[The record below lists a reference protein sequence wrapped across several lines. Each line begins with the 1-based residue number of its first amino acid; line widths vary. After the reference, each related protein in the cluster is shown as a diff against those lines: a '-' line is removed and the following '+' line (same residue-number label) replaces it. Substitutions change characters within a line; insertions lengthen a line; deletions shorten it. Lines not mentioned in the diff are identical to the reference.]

1 MPFEA
6 EDVDMKYLIDKRE
19 NISPDYL
26 EGMHKLRASVF
37 KDKKGWDVSI
47 IADMEIDG
55 YDALAP
61 SYMLLIDD
69 HNENKVT
76 GCWRILPTTGP
87 YMLKDTFPSLL
98 TTKKPP
104 RATNVWEL
112 SRFAINSGDRGG
124 FGFSDTAMQAI
135 SHLIRHA
142 HSQHIEKL
150 ITVTSVGVE
159 KMLMRA
165 GLELVRLGPPLT
177 IGVERAIAVE
187 VNLSDRTLDAV
198 NGG

>member
-1 MPFEA
+1 
-6 EDVDMKYLIDKRE
+6 MKYLIDKRE

-69 HNENKVT
+69 HNENKVA

-98 TTKKPP
+98 TTKNPP

-135 SHLIRHA
+135 GHLIRHA

-198 NGG
+198 NGV